1 MIFYLKLK
9 NKFYLNNFN
18 IMSCLLDN
26 NNNNT
31 FVIKTWNVGSIND
44 NVICE
49 LFWDHFIKKW
59 IESDKISPFSK
70 NKYDFIG
77 FVINSYFDNINKLIN
92 QYSLIK
98 NLNNTKKTIY
108 SNVSVLEYFEK
119 YYSIAD
125 KIVNDLI
132 NNNNIIYFLQELN
145 KPIINFLTFK
155 LKSKNF
161 KICLLDKC
169 SFYTT
174 AIIYSTELYVLEDK
188 NILSL
193 HDYFGSYYV
202 NTVKHLWEQN
212 KMNNYDGK
220 DEILKKLNR
229 LDKEYQWIWKEFRDN
244 TLDRTNQNNILSIL
258 IKNKISNKLFLC
270 LNIHNPC
277 WWIDKFNNEQ
287 LYDKQILYFLK
298 NISIHNSINNI
309 IDEINDKNKL
319 NVIFAGDFNI
329 DSYSNIQ
336 LSNHLDGLVK
346 SSEIEILNKRF
357 KLLNIN
363 PHFFDT
369 HFKLKNVHYKY
380 YPVKYNNTFR
390 FYTHINRK
398 NEKKILD
405 RIYVS
410 DNIKVFNDKKILEK
424 TKYSDHNILQI
435 RISY

>member
-1 MIFYLKLK
+1 
-9 NKFYLNNFN
+9 
-18 IMSCLLDN
+18 MSCLLDNN

-59 IESDKISPFSK
+59 LESDKTSPFSK

-287 LYDKQILYFLK
+287 LYDKQILYFLR
-298 NISIHNSINNI
+298 NIS
-309 IDEINDKNKL
+309 K
-319 NVIFAGDFNI
+319 
-329 DSYSNIQ
+329 
-336 LSNHLDGLVK
+336 
-346 SSEIEILNKRF
+346 EIL
-357 KLLNIN
+357 
-363 PHFFDT
+363 
-369 HFKLKNVHYKY
+369 
-380 YPVKYNNTFR
+380 
-390 FYTHINRK
+390 
-398 NEKKILD
+398 
-405 RIYVS
+405 
-410 DNIKVFNDKKILEK
+410 
-424 TKYSDHNILQI
+424 
-435 RISY
+435 